1 LCISALL
8 GRVRVRV
15 RVRVKVR
22 VRVRVRV
29 SGVPPR
35 QALRKLGGRLVR
47 VRVRV
52 RARARVRVR
61 VRVRAGLRLRL
72 RLKVRGRVRVRV
84 RVRVRLGA
92 RLLQRLPRLTAPE
105 HERRRLGGH
114 QEDLVGCELSKAR
127 LTRVSKAHMR
137 EQHACLPGVLL
148 V

>member
-8 GRVRVRV
+8 GRVRVTV

-52 RARARVRVR
+52 RARAR
-61 VRVRAGLRLRL
+61 LRLRVQSSEFI
-72 RLKVRGRVRVRV
+72 RAK
-84 RVRVRLGA
+84 
-92 RLLQRLPRLTAPE
+92 QQQT
-105 HERRRLGGH
+105 
-114 QEDLVGCELSKAR
+114 D
-127 LTRVSKAHMR
+127 
-137 EQHACLPGVLL
+137 
-148 V
+148 